1 MQGELREICII
12 TSNMSYK
19 NSIIRRAPFDKL
31 YNLLINDLSNSD
43 RYLDYI
49 SISTSRHLNPI
60 QLKICKVS

>member
-12 TSNMSYK
+12 ASNMSYK
-19 NSIIRRAPFDKL
+19 NSIIRRAPFNKL
-31 YNLLINDLSNSD
+31 YNLLINDLSNGD

-49 SISTSRHLNPI
+49 SISKHLKPT

>member
-12 TSNMSYK
+12 ASNMSYK
-19 NSIIRRAPFDKL
+19 NSIIRRAPFNKL

-49 SISTSRHLNPI
+49 SISKHLNPT

>member
-12 TSNMSYK
+12 ASNMSYK
-19 NSIIRRAPFDKL
+19 NSIIRRAPFNKL
-31 YNLLINDLSNSD
+31 YNLLINDLSNGD

-49 SISTSRHLNPI
+49 SISKHLKPI

>member
-12 TSNMSYK
+12 ASNMSYK
-19 NSIIRRAPFDKL
+19 NSIIRRAPFNKL

-49 SISTSRHLNPI
+49 SISKHLKPI

>member
-19 NSIIRRAPFDKL
+19 NSIIRRAPFNKL
-31 YNLLINDLSNSD
+31 YNLLINDLSKRD

-49 SISTSRHLNPI
+49 SISKYLKPI
-60 QLKICKVS
+60 QLKICKVN

>member
-12 TSNMSYK
+12 ASNMSYK
-19 NSIIRRAPFDKL
+19 NRIIRRAPFNTL

-49 SISTSRHLNPI
+49 SISKHVKPT

>member
-12 TSNMSYK
+12 ASNMSYK
-19 NSIIRRAPFDKL
+19 NSIIRRAPFNKL
-31 YNLLINDLSNSD
+31 YNLLINDLSNGD

-49 SISTSRHLNPI
+49 SISKHIKPI

>member
-31 YNLLINDLSNSD
+31 YNLLSNDFSNSD

-49 SISTSRHLNPI
+49 SISKHLNPI

>member
-1 MQGELREICII
+1 MQGELREMCII
-12 TSNMSYK
+12 DSSMSYK
-19 NSIIRRAPFDKL
+19 NSIIRRAPFNKL

-49 SISTSRHLNPI
+49 SISKHLKPI

>member
-1 MQGELREICII
+1 MREICIAGKGFS
-12 TSNMSYK
+12 SNFSTFK
-19 NSIIRRAPFDKL
+19 NSIIRRAPFNKL

-49 SISTSRHLNPI
+49 SISKHLKPT

>member
-12 TSNMSYK
+12 ASNMSYK
-19 NSIIRRAPFDKL
+19 NSIIRRAPFNKL
-31 YNLLINDLSNSD
+31 YNLLINDLSNGD

-49 SISTSRHLNPI
+49 SISKHLNPT